1 MAAALRRVLAWLV
14 LLALVGAG
22 AAFAAKGD
30 PQKKIN
36 AADQARA
43 KAMLVRKSDFPGFKA
58 SPTGSSDDAFYC
70 RAVDESD
77 LTLTGEAESP
87 QFANPLVFVASY
99 SQVYE
104 SRVDADASWR
114 RGTSPAGVACLREG
128 LRRQIESGGDT
139 FISLRKLAFQRRAER
154 SAAFRVVG
162 STQGIRIYMDFV
174 VLMQSRAH
182 VGVVVTGAARPV
194 ARGETVSLVTVL
206 SARMKTAMRGA

>member
-1 MAAALRRVLAWLV
+1 MRRVLACLV
-14 LLALVGAG
+14 LLALAGAG
-22 AAFAAKGD
+22 AALAAKGD

-58 SPTGSSDDAFYC
+58 SPAGSSDDDFYC

-87 QFANPLVFVASY
+87 QFANPLVFVASF

-114 RGTSPAGVACLREG
+114 RGTSVAGVACLREG
-128 LRRQIESGGDT
+128 LRRQIESGGVR
-139 FISLRKLAFQRRAER
+139 FISLRKVAFPRRAER

-162 STQGIRIYMDFV
+162 ATQGLRIYMDFV

-182 VGVVVTGAARPV
+182 VGLVVTGAGRPV
-194 ARGETVSLVTVL
+194 AKGETVNLVTAMA
-206 SARMKTAMRGA
+206 ARMKTSMRGA